1 MARKSKSKREPRTPM
16 KTFVY
21 ERGKRRNRAKEVD
34 ALIRAM
40 EDIARRTDVAIA
52 RAKRSEEELRI
63 LLGRA

>member
-1 MARKSKSKREPRTPM
+1 MARKSKRESRKPM

-21 ERGKRRNRAKEVD
+21 ERGKRRNLAKEVD

-40 EDIARRTDVAIA
+40 EDSVRRTDIAVA

-63 LLGRA
+63 LLDRA